1 MKTENKNLMRMAK
14 ESLKGKWGLAVGT
27 FVIYAL
33 IMGSFGWVPY
43 AGPAATLVLGG
54 PFLLGI
60 TIFSLNI
67 SRNNDPKLEQLFHG
81 FRNFGTSIGAYL
93 LMVLFIFLWTLL
105 LIVPGIIAAIS
116 YSMTFF
122 IIADDPAIAPM
133 DALKKSKKMMYGN
146 KWKLFCLYF
155 RFFGWFLLCIL
166 TFGVGFL
173 WLIPYMRVSFAKFYD
188 DIKDNPGRVE
198 DLTAGSE

>member
-1 MKTENKNLMRMAK
+1 MKTENVILMRMAK
-14 ESLKGKWGLAVGT
+14 ESLKGKWGIAIGT
-27 FVIYAL
+27 FVIYSL
-33 IMGSFGWVPY
+33 IVGSFGCVPY
-43 AGPAATLVLGG
+43 AGAVASLILGG

-60 TIFSLNI
+60 TIFALNI

-81 FRNFGTSIGAYL
+81 FKNFGTSLGAYL

-116 YSMTFF
+116 YAMTFF

-133 DALKKSKKMMYGN
+133 DAIDKSKKMMYGY
-146 KWKLFCLYF
+146 KWKYFCLVF

-166 TFGVGFL
+166 TLGVGFL
-173 WLIPYMRVSFAKFYD
+173 WLVPYTRVSFAKFYD
-188 DIKDNPGRVE
+188 DIKDKPVRVE